1 MGSGGVSRGMR
12 VKEVKAKAKGKAKG
26 KGKGKGKALVFYIPF
41 TAAHNDDSFTGSTP
55 RLQSEKEREG
65 LTLPNPTQPNP
76 TQPNPTQPNPTRTCV
91 VFSGMSRSMAMTLS
105 YLYRELVSYCFRW
118 RA

>member
-1 MGSGGVSRGMR
+1 MGSGEWASWGVWGVSRGMR
-12 VKEVKAKAKGKAKG
+12 VKEGKA

-41 TAAHNDDSFTGSTP
+41 TAAHNNNCFTGSTP
-55 RLQSEKEREG
+55 KLQSDKEKA
-65 LTLPNPTQPNP
+65 LPHPTHPTL
-76 TQPNPTQPNPTRTCV
+76 TCV